1 MILPSKI
8 SVAKTIEINAPENE
22 ISMQINN
29 FDQWANW
36 FPLLKTK
43 LGSIQ
48 IQNEENAT
56 ILKNGGENIQVR
68 YLTKTAN
75 SASFSTTI
83 PSGSTANYTITVS
96 QLPESVFRVNMVVNT
111 NLKWYP
117 WEKMKG
123 IFLDKI
129 SGPQYEEALKNLK
142 DYCESAR

>member
-1 MILPSKI
+1 
-8 SVAKTIEINAPENE
+8 
-22 ISMQINN
+22 MQ
-29 FDQWANW
+29 QS
-36 FPLLKTK
+36 L
-43 LGSIQ
+43 
-48 IQNEENAT
+48 
-56 ILKNGGENIQVR
+56 NGGENIQVR